1 VTRYMV
7 VWHGVVTDG
16 ATSRRIVKQ
25 YFVNAD
31 GEAGA
36 VRKVRDIMRNAGCD
50 PDGVP
55 EVRRA
60 EPGDE
65 SIAEQQARHAPTPEG
80 FDPEAH
86 STAYDGGQR

>member
-1 VTRYMV
+1 MTRYCV
-7 VWHGVVTDG
+7 IWHGIVTDG

-25 YFVNAD
+25 YFLNA
-31 GEAGA
+31 ESERA
-36 VRKVRDIMRNAGCD
+36 VVAKARDIMRNVGCD

-65 SIAEQQARHAPTPEG
+65 SIPERQRHHDPTREG
-80 FDPEAH
+80 FDPEWH
-86 STAYDGGQR
+86 STAEGR

>member
-1 VTRYMV
+1 MV
-7 VWHGVVTDG
+7 IWHGVATDG

-36 VRKVRDIMRNAGCD
+36 VRKVRDIMKNAGVD

-65 SIAEQQARHAPTPEG
+65 SIPQRQARHEETPGG
-80 FDPEAH
+80 FDPEPH
-86 STAYDGGQR
+86 STGRSR